1 MRTATERQEVRG
13 LLALV
18 RVGSDGVNNWRAR
31 VPFVTTA
38 MLVLGLVI
46 AVGAIGKPLKK
57 DGLAETRRT
66 LELRTRMLGEA
77 HPDTLEVM
85 RELAKALHNS
95 RITEYRR
102 EGFALDQKLKTLYA
116 QPRAQKRPRTKPQTK
131 QPHGVGESRAKPA
144 LNPAMRSSTGTAGLV
159 RLPQPK
165 RPERAAASDRSFGTG
180 ERRAKLQPG
189 FKPSFSAKRHSP
201 AGVQGKPA
209 ALPWGPGQSRARTP
223 GTGRP
228 GPTARGSAPQPPSA
242 KQPVRKE
249 LLPAAVSHAH
259 AQYARTAQPPSA
271 KQPFRK
277 KFLPAVAR
285 STVEGIPPPRPP
297 RLRRACAPPHH
308 VRPVEMMNC
317 SADGNI
323 ERRRW
328 CIHCVLS

>member
-1 MRTATERQEVRG
+1 M
-13 LLALV
+13 AL
-18 RVGSDGVNNWRAR
+18 RA
-31 VPFVTTA
+31 FVTTA
-38 MLVLGLVI
+38 MLVLRLVI
-46 AVGAIGKPLKK
+46 AVGAIGKPLKM

-66 LELRTRMLGEA
+66 LELRTKMLGEA

-144 LNPAMRSSTGTAGLV
+144 MKSAMRSSTGTTGLV
-159 RLPQPK
+159 RLPQPM
-165 RPERAAASDRSFGTG
+165 RPARAATSDRSFGTG

-189 FKPSFSAKRHSP
+189 FKPSFSAKLRSP

-209 ALPWGPGQSRARTP
+209 ALPWGPGQTRARTP
-223 GTGRP
+223 RAGRP
-228 GPTARGSAPQPPSA
+228 GPMKGIARTPQPPSA

-259 AQYARTAQPPSA
+259 AQYARTPQPPSA

-285 STVEGIPPPRPP
+285 STVEGVPPPRPP
-297 RLRRACAPPHH
+297 HLRRACAPPHH

>member
-1 MRTATERQEVRG
+1 MPTGRER
-13 LLALV
+13 LPSAKFAASWH
-18 RVGSDGVNNWRAR
+18 GSDGVNNWRAR

-116 QPRAQKRPRTKPQTK
+116 QPRGKKQPRTKPQPK

-189 FKPSFSAKRHSP
+189 FKPSFSAKRQPS
-201 AGVQGKPA
+201 
-209 ALPWGPGQSRARTP
+209 WGPGQASSPTVGSRAKQGANPWNGKTRANGARLSPTTTLRKT
-223 GTGRP
+223 TGAKR
-228 GPTARGSAPQPPSA
+228 APS
-242 KQPVRKE
+242 
-249 LLPAAVSHAH
+249 
-259 AQYARTAQPPSA
+259 
-271 KQPFRK
+271 
-277 KFLPAVAR
+277 
-285 STVEGIPPPRPP
+285 
-297 RLRRACAPPHH
+297 RRRVACARA
-308 VRPVEMMNC
+308 VRANPTTTL
-317 SADGNI
+317 
-323 ERRRW
+323 R
-328 CIHCVLS
+328 

>member
-1 MRTATERQEVRG
+1 MRTAAERQEVRG

-66 LELRTRMLGEA
+66 LEVRTRTLGVA

-116 QPRAQKRPRTKPQTK
+116 QPRGKKQPRTKPQPK

-209 ALPWGPGQSRARTP
+209 ALPWGPGQTRARTP
-223 GTGRP
+223 EAGRP
-228 GPTARGSAPQPPSA
+228 GPTARAPQPPSG

-249 LLPAAVSHAH
+249 FPPAAASHAR
-259 AQYARTAQPPSA
+259 AQYARTLPQPPSA

-277 KFLPAVAR
+277 KFLPVVAR
-285 STVEGIPPPRPP
+285 SPVEGIPPPRPP